1 MVGHR
6 SQHWL
11 LRVVEPPTV
20 RVPLGKSFLL
30 QTRVVFWRHTCWRWI
45 TMIWSQY
52 VSNMS
57 QMCITCV
64 SHVCHMCITCV
75 SHVCHMCVTYVSR
88 LVCQDLRLS
97 HSSCSLVRCMV
108 PLDWAP
114 YTGRYDLITPRSQ
127 DGFCVE
133 SWRHLKAVTWWLEN
147 CWWNRCNTQDF
158 TNHYINSCYCKWC
171 LAEAWSCSIATSLP
185 TAYHLCA
192 CHHRLKWSM
201 CFVWSDLMLVFP
213 TE

>member
-1 MVGHR
+1 MGHR
-6 SQHWL
+6 SHHWL

-30 QTRVVFWRHTCWRWI
+30 QTRVVFWRHTRWI

-64 SHVCHMCITCV
+64 SHVCHMC
-75 SHVCHMCVTYVSR
+75 VTYVSR
-88 LVCQDLRLS
+88 LVCHDLRLS

-114 YTGRYDLITPRSQ
+114 YTGRYDPITPRSQ

-133 SWRHLKAVTWWLEN
+133 SWRLWHDGWKIAGEIVVTPRTLHI
-147 CWWNRCNTQDF
+147 TLS
-158 TNHYINSCYCKWC
+158 I
-171 LAEAWSCSIATSLP
+171 LAAHDAWQRPGVHSCSMLYSCIATSFP
-185 TAYHLCA
+185 KAYHLCA
-192 CHHRLKWSM
+192 CYHQLKWSI
-201 CFVWSDLMLVFP
+201 CFIWSDLLLVFP